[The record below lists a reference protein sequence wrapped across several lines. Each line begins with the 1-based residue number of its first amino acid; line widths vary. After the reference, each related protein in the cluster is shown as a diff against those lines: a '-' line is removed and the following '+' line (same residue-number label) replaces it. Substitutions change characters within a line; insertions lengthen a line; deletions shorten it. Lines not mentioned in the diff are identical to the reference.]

1 MGGILGGSKPS
12 VPDRSAELERQRAEA
27 KAEADRRK
35 AEDEAKIE
43 EDRLQRI
50 AGRRGARSL
59 LAQGQTGFDNKGTSS
74 TLGGGLRGTG

>member
-1 MGGILGGSKPS
+1 MGGIFGSKPS
-12 VPDRSAELERQRAEA
+12 VPDRSAELERQRQQAQ
-27 KAEADRRK
+27 AEADQRK
-35 AEDEAKIE
+35 ADSEAKIE

>member
-1 MGGILGGSKPS
+1 MGGIFGGSAPS

-27 KAEADRRK
+27 AAEAAKRK
-35 AEDEAKIE
+35 ADDEKALE
-43 EDRLQRI
+43 EARQQRI

-59 LAQGQTGFDNKGTSS
+59 LTAGQTGFDNKGTSS

>member
-43 EDRLQRI
+43 EDR
-50 AGRRGARSL
+50 
-59 LAQGQTGFDNKGTSS
+59 
-74 TLGGGLRGTG
+74 

>member
-1 MGGILGGSKPS
+1 MGGFFGGSKPS

-27 KAEADRRK
+27 KAEADRLK

-59 LAQGQTGFDNKGTSS
+59 LAQGQTGFEKSGST